1 MRPEK
6 IWLEDD
12 WIRAVY
18 YDSLYWILRGLAWP
32 RPPLAVL
39 EYAKAPGIIPMIIG
53 EVRDMVLTLAPWPE
67 YDIEMG
73 REQFG
78 DRQFDAVIADQV
90 LEHTPDVVG
99 AVRNCALLCR
109 RGGVLI
115 FGTPWQYPYHPA
127 PKDFWRISR
136 DAYQMMFDRFGIDT
150 IVINGWGHKEALIFG
165 HQTDGFLRA
174 VDDEGNPV
182 RTVAQAE
189 EARLFEIENDP
200 DHAIQIW
207 ACGRKR

>member
-1 MRPEK
+1 MK
-6 IWLEDD
+6 NMKVYLQDD

-18 YDSLYWILRGLAWP
+18 YDRLRTILRGLAWP

-39 EYAKAPGIIPMIIG
+39 EYARAPGVIPAIIG

-78 DRQFDAVIADQV
+78 GQFDAVIADQV

-99 AVRNCALLCR
+99 AVRNCSLLCR
-109 RGGVLI
+109 RGGVVI
-115 FGTPWQYPYHPA
+115 FGSPWQYPYHPA
-127 PKDFWRISR
+127 DEDYWRISR
-136 DAYQMMFDRFGIDT
+136 DAYQMMFDRFGIET
-150 IVINGWGHKEALIFG
+150 IVIDGWGHKEALIFG
-165 HQTDGFLRA
+165 HQTDGFLRDK
-174 VDDEGNPV
+174 DDDGNLV

-189 EARLFEIENDP
+189 QAGLFEVENDP
-200 DHAIQIW
+200 DHAIEIW
-207 ACGRKR
+207 AVGRKR